1 MVNFFTI
8 LVFCV
13 LSVNLAYGQSV
24 KLMTFN
30 IYHGELPYEKGK
42 PNLDAV
48 AELIKK
54 VQPKGVA
61 LQEVDS
67 MTNRSAA
74 LNDGEPQ
81 NWVQDLG
88 ERVNM
93 QGYFAR
99 AINYSNGGYGEGL
112 VAENSSNTAQYA
124 LPIPKGGEGRAL
136 ITVEIELGSDK
147 PLVFGGTHLCHQ
159 YAENRIAQVKE
170 LIDLFRDEQKP
181 VILAGDFNMTP
192 DSEEYKILTEFF
204 YDAAVLKGNPAMT
217 FPAHDPEIRID
228 YFFLSKKYNW
238 TVESLETPSTTVSDH
253 LPLVLTVS
261 WSPNH

>member
-1 MVNFFTI
+1 MVNLFAV
-8 LVFCV
+8 LVFCF
-13 LSVNLAYGQSV
+13 LSANLAYGQRV

-74 LNDGEPQ
+74 LNNGQPQ

-99 AINYSNGGYGEGL
+99 AIHFSNGGYGEGL
-112 VAENSSNTAQYA
+112 LAENSSNSAQYA

-136 ITVEIELGSDK
+136 ITVEIESGSDK

-159 YAENRIAQVKE
+159 FAENRIAQVKE

-192 DSEEYKILTEFF
+192 DAEEYKILTEFF